1 MTRKSVRY
9 ARNARRVDPRRR
21 GVAATLTKMR
31 QGASLRLSQG
41 RNGRAWF
48 LSDNTR
54 VADDVAAVVIA
65 HPSVTGVG
73 DCLFGDR
80 VPSLSQTFRYV
91 ES

>member
-9 ARNARRVDPRRR
+9 ARNARRIDFRWR
-21 GVAATLTKMR
+21 GVTATLTKMR

-65 HPSVTGVG
+65 HPSVAGAG
-73 DCLFGDR
+73 DCLFGER
-80 VPSLSQTFRYV
+80 MPSLSQTFRYV

>member
-9 ARNARRVDPRRR
+9 ARKARRVDPRRR
-21 GVAATLTKMR
+21 GVTATLTKMR

-41 RNGRAWF
+41 RNRAWF

-65 HPSVTGVG
+65 YPSVTGAG

>member
-1 MTRKSVRY
+1 
-9 ARNARRVDPRRR
+9 
-21 GVAATLTKMR
+21 
-31 QGASLRLSQG
+31 
-41 RNGRAWF
+41 

-80 VPSLSQTFRYV
+80 VPSLSQTFQYV

>member
-9 ARNARRVDPRRR
+9 ARNARRVYPCRR

-65 HPSVTGVG
+65 HPSVTGAG
-73 DCLFGDR
+73 DCLFGER
-80 VPSLSQTFRYV
+80 VSSLSQTFRYV

>member
-21 GVAATLTKMR
+21 GVTATLTKMR
-31 QGASLRLSQG
+31 QGASLHLSQG
-41 RNGRAWF
+41 RNGRAWS

-65 HPSVTGVG
+65 YPSVTGVD

>member
-9 ARNARRVDPRRR
+9 ARNARRVDPRR
-21 GVAATLTKMR
+21 VAATLTKMR
-31 QGASLRLSQG
+31 QGASLHLSQG
-41 RNGRAWF
+41 RNGRAWS

-65 HPSVTGVG
+65 YPSVTGVD

-80 VPSLSQTFRYV
+80 VPSLSQTF
-91 ES
+91 

>member
-1 MTRKSVRY
+1 MTRKSVRC

-21 GVAATLTKMR
+21 GVTATLTKMH
-31 QGASLRLSQG
+31 QGASLHLSQG
-41 RNGRAWF
+41 RNGPAWF

-65 HPSVTGVG
+65 HPSLTGVG
-73 DCLFGDR
+73 DCLFGNR